1 MSGARFHI
9 SRKHR
14 AGAARNTINSQ
25 RAALAISIAPSPP
38 DKPARLTVS
47 PARAEPKAMA
57 LSCTV
62 MMEEAAKSCSSE
74 GATTSTPDAKW
85 GKARPTLMP
94 PRIKATQVSPE
105 MPQPPE
111 PDQGISTVRAS
122 RETSESNGEERK
134 VTNRVRPCRLEVISE
149 PRVQPTDIREAK

>member
-1 MSGARFHI
+1 
-9 SRKHR
+9 
-14 AGAARNTINSQ
+14 NTIDRQ
-25 RAALAISIAPSPP
+25 RPALATSMAVPSA
-38 DKPARLTVS
+38 DKPASFTVS
-47 PARAEPKAMA
+47 PAKADPKAMA

-94 PRIKATQVSPE
+94 PRIKAKQVSPE

-134 VTNRVRPCRLEVISE
+134 VTTRVRPCRLEVISE
-149 PRVQPTDIREAK
+149 PRVQPTDLREAK